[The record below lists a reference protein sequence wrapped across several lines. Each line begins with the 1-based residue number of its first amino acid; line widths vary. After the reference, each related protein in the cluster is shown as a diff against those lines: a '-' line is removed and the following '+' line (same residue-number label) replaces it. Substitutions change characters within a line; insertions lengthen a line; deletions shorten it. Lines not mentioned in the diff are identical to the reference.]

1 MTGQLRELRAGVH
14 VLRVPMHPGGLP
26 YSLCYLIED
35 AAGRIHIVDPGTAG
49 SDNLA
54 ALDAALRSIGHGMHA
69 VASVVA
75 THLHP
80 DHLGLAFDVSA
91 ASGAPVVLH
100 ERERDALLTP
110 PAPAPD
116 PAALLDAWGVPEQ
129 RRPELLA
136 AAARPTAATTL
147 PDGAADRIV
156 GVRDGDILAIP
167 GRSIRVLWTPGHTA
181 GHLCLDDAELGML
194 YTGDHVLPTVNP
206 GLGLGAGF
214 TRNPIADYL
223 ESLEHVAVLGEREVA
238 PGHEDVFTGLAE
250 RCAELSRHQ
259 LRRTAEV
266 AAGLAAT
273 SAPTAAAPAPTAAEG
288 LAAAPAPTAA
298 AAQPTVWQ
306 LARTLTWTGG
316 WDGLSGFTL
325 LSALTQTGMHAEF
338 ARSAEGLHYLRGS

>member
-1 MTGQLRELRAGVH
+1 MTGRLRELHAGVH
-14 VLRVPMHPGGLP
+14 VLRVPMHHGGLP

-35 AAGRIHIVDPGTAG
+35 ADGRIHLVDPGTAD

-54 ALDAALRSIGHGMHA
+54 ALDSALRSIGHGMHT
-69 VASVVA
+69 VASVIA

-100 ERERDALLTP
+100 ERERDALLAP

-116 PAALLDAWGVPEQ
+116 SAALLEAWGVPER

-147 PDGAADRIV
+147 PHGAADRIV
-156 GVRDGDILAIP
+156 GARDGDVLGIP
-167 GRSIRVLWTPGHTA
+167 GRTIRVLWTPGHTA
-181 GHLCLDDAELGML
+181 GHLCLDDAGLGML

-223 ESLEHVAVLGEREVA
+223 ESLERVAALGDREVA
-238 PGHEDVFTGLAE
+238 PGHEDVFAGLAE

-266 AAGLAAT
+266 AAGLDAGPAAGT
-273 SAPTAAAPAPTAAEG
+273 DAAEE
-288 LAAAPAPTAA
+288 
-298 AAQPTVWQ
+298 PTVWQ

-325 LSALTQTGMHAEF
+325 LSALTQTGMHAAF
-338 ARSAEGLHYLRGS
+338 ARSPEGRHHLRRS